1 MRGPGFVGTG
11 RGGAKEFRTFS
22 DFNLCGPSSNSSKRF
37 HAGYTTDSG
46 VIKPH
51 LLSLYSFAFNSA
63 ADLPALISTN
73 KVKVILVCEAIDGT
87 ALKPGLEFDR
97 RQKKVVGL
105 VNPLEPRMFTE
116 NTIPESKE
124 IKDNLITS
132 AEVIYATTLDN
143 GASIPVGVW

>member
-73 KVKVILVCEAIDGT
+73 KVKVIPVCEAIDGT
-87 ALKPGLEFDR
+87 ALKPGLEFA
-97 RQKKVVGL
+97 L
-105 VNPLEPRMFTE
+105 VKIFEGSSRIL
-116 NTIPESKE
+116 
-124 IKDNLITS
+124 KDLH
-132 AEVIYATTLDN
+132 EDL
-143 GASIPVGVW
+143 